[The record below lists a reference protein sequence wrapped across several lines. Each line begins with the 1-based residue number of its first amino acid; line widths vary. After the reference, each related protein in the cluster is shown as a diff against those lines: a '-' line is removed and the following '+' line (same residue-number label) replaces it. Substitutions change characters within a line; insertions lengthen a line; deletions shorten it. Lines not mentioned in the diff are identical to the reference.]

1 MANKLYEEN
10 DIQAIASAIKS
21 KSGNNTT
28 MKVSQ
33 MASRINSIQ
42 TGGGDEINAPGGTAT
57 AGDMA
62 NGKTA
67 YVDDE
72 LVTGNV
78 ETAESGN
85 TKTLNRGTV
94 QYSAGTGTVKVPVFI
109 FKSGANTK
117 QLLFREGS
125 YAKFDALASQFGD
138 AEDSHVLSG
147 KTYTSKNGFAKTGT
161 HVCSQPSG
169 TIEITTNGI
178 HNVSAYAS
186 ANVNVPQT
194 TGGLIKKTGSVTV
207 EEAGT
212 EFTFDTGLTI
222 ITAIQIDAL
231 TGTAPCTYRWCY
243 VDGKYTILG
252 KQTYITSVNTS
263 EPYLVISGGSV
274 TPKQA
279 SSTYPINADTYT
291 WTAIGT

>member
-1 MANKLYEEN
+1 MADKLYEEA
-10 DIQAIASAIKS
+10 DTQAIAAAIKS
-21 KSGNNTT
+21 KSGNDAT

-33 MASRINSIQ
+33 MASRINGIQ
-42 TGGGDEINAPGGTAT
+42 TEGGNEINAPGGTAT

-62 NGKTA
+62 RGKTA
-67 YVDDE
+67 YVE
-72 LVTGNV
+72 NNLLTGNV

-94 QYSAGTGTVKVPVFI
+94 RYSSGTGTVKVPVFI

-125 YAKFDALASQFGD
+125 YAEFDALASQFGD
-138 AEDSHVLSG
+138 AVDENVLNG
-147 KTYTSKNGFAKTGT
+147 KIYTSKNGFAKKGT
-161 HVCSQPSG
+161 HVCAKPSG
-169 TIEITTNGI
+169 TIEITTNGT

-186 ANVNVPQT
+186 ASVNVQQT

-212 EFTFDTGLTI
+212 EFSFDTGLTN
-222 ITAIQIDAL
+222 ITAIQIDAA
-231 TGTAPCTYRWCY
+231 TGTAPCTYRWVY
-243 VDGKYTILG
+243 TDGKYTILG

-263 EPYLVISGGSV
+263 APYLVISGGSV
-274 TPKQA
+274 TPKQV
-279 SSTYPINADTYT
+279 SGTYPINADTYN
-291 WTAIGT
+291 WVAIGT